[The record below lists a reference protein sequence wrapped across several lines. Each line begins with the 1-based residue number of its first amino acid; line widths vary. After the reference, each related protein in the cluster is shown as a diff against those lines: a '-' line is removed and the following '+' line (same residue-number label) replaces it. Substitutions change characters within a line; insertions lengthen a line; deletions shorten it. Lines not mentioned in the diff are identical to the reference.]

1 MKPISLGAGAY
12 VLVEIQAP
20 EGYAKSRPVAFEV
33 YADDVTYYEEQ
44 RNTDG
49 TTEGW
54 EPVTAARYQ
63 YAAPVSGETNKFRTE
78 TVSQI
83 KVQDYPSRME
93 IHKVEDGDSL
103 TGNKNGLQKTDGQGR
118 TELSGGFDGEIT
130 VNDKGDLLAYE
141 VRGRKEKLEERG
153 DVRDIAYSPENKDW
167 YGYVTKPMDECSE
180 RIVEGTET
188 ALKAM
193 PNVKPLYER
202 DGTFTGKG
210 IDFAVSVSDAKLS
223 LYKAIEIEKTGE
235 NQYKGV
241 TAAVEG
247 GKVTGI
253 TSANT
258 GTRKEIVITGKDSGR
273 PGWTSG
279 IPKRRTGN
287 R

>member
-141 VRGRKEKLEERG
+141 VRGRKENWRRG
-153 DVRDIAYSPENKDW
+153 E
-167 YGYVTKPMDECSE
+167 M
-180 RIVEGTET
+180 
-188 ALKAM
+188 
-193 PNVKPLYER
+193 
-202 DGTFTGKG
+202 
-210 IDFAVSVSDAKLS
+210 
-223 LYKAIEIEKTGE
+223 
-235 NQYKGV
+235 
-241 TAAVEG
+241 
-247 GKVTGI
+247 
-253 TSANT
+253 
-258 GTRKEIVITGKDSGR
+258 
-273 PGWTSG
+273 
-279 IPKRRTGN
+279 
-287 R
+287 